1 MLQGIMKFRGVCV
14 AHLALP
20 GVLLFLCIVGAAH
33 AQSGWTQKKRDYL
46 VKGFVNYTQSDRYFN
61 LSGEELQTNKYVQ
74 LTAGLY
80 GEYGISDRFTVLINW
95 PTLKHQ
101 YFETTEKITGMG
113 DMAVG
118 VKYGILQGAFPLAV
132 TFTPEIPL
140 AKANNYA
147 QNKELSFVEIN
158 LPTGDGEWNFLT
170 TLAMSHSF
178 GSLAYA
184 SLGTTFNYRTQ
195 FEGVDFNHQLSVY
208 LEGGVKIAD
217 KFWIN
222 VMLKTQ
228 NSLGESVVVDFVRG
242 EGTEYTAYKL
252 GAFIPVYKQWNLDLA
267 YFNFADFLVE
277 RKNLYSA
284 GVYSFG
290 VLYEMKK

>member
-1 MLQGIMKFRGVCV
+1 MKCPTAFVLY
-14 AHLALP
+14 LALS
-20 GVLLFLCIVGAAH
+20 GVLLFSGIIGRAY
-33 AQSGWTQKKRDYL
+33 AQSGWTQKKGNYL
-46 VKGFVNYTQSDRYFN
+46 VKGFVNYTQSGRYFN
-61 LSGEELQTNKYVQ
+61 LSGDELQTSKFTQ
-74 LTAGLY
+74 LAAGLY
-80 GEYGISDRFTVLINW
+80 AEYGISDKFTVLMNW
-95 PTLKHQ
+95 PTLKHH
-101 YFETTEKITGMG
+101 YFETTERITGVG

-147 QNKELSFVEIN
+147 QNKEISFEQIN

-170 TLAMSHSF
+170 TLAVSHSF

-184 SLGTTFNYRTQ
+184 SLGTIFNYRTQ
-195 FEGVDFNHQLSVY
+195 FEGVDFNNQLSVY
-208 LEGGVKIAD
+208 LEGGVKIAN
-217 KFWIN
+217 KFWVN
-222 VMLKTQ
+222 AMLKTQ

-252 GAFIPVYKQWNLDLA
+252 GAFIPVFKQWNLDLA
-267 YFNFADFLVE
+267 YFNFADFVVE

-284 GVYSFG
+284 GVFSFG
-290 VLYEMKK
+290 VLYEFKK